1 MGWKEE
7 LDKEVLAITELIDE
21 ALAKASALKTDGCDV
36 TQRQD
41 FRASVQA
48 LAAFTGI
55 NSPVAAKAV
64 TQASSPRPRLT
75 AEEIAQLETAILGII
90 EKSGKDGIHIN
101 KIKES
106 VNALPNAAN
115 RSWADKA
122 NSRLTKLK
130 NENLVKYKPG
140 STKREGGTYFKK

>member
-41 FRASVQA
+41 FRASVEA
-48 LAAFTGI
+48 LVSFTGF
-55 NSPVAAKAV
+55 NSPNAAPAA
-64 TQASSPRPRLT
+64 TEASGGKRKLT
-75 AEEIAQLETAILGII
+75 KVEIAELESAILGII